1 MWCTYSHNKH
11 IKKWTIL
18 CERNGSTIYIYC
30 REYATFCIQ
39 FRELILIYEAKY
51 SSHAKNNKPSHIL
64 YQKGPSATSY
74 QVNQNE
80 NPFNR
85 PKKDSDKEYDSD
97 SNNSAFYNSLRGGI
111 PLQDVSDSDSVVL
124 LLM

>member
-1 MWCTYSHNKH
+1 MNRDKSNNCDVH
-11 IKKWTIL
+11 IRIINTL
-18 CERNGSTIYIYC
+18 RNEQYFVKEMAVQYTSIVENMQHSVSNSENSYLFM
-30 REYATFCIQ
+30 RQKIQ
-39 FRELILIYEAKY
+39 FTRRTINHLIFFI
-51 SSHAKNNKPSHIL
+51 I
-64 YQKGPSATSY
+64 
-74 QVNQNE
+74 NQNE

-85 PKKDSDKEYDSD
+85 PKIDSDKEYDSD